1 MSYLLPNRKMI
12 KRILIALT
20 VISFVLLAFTSPL
33 CAQERQVGTR
43 LPTGDR
49 TQEGRRI
56 LDPAGAE
63 KLRHDLVTAYVES
76 EALVKF
82 FAGYEF
88 LRQNAA
94 MEGYEAACE
103 LMSKERVRVEQLSI
117 NDVMLEA
124 DYWPNS
130 ESVNRIIE
138 LSRTIRAD
146 EKFKEVIK
154 KAEGFSQ
161 ASLQSLGSS
170 AGKRANSRGVIAA
183 PAYIA
188 PNCNFD
194 DPSNFPSGTDL
205 AIANAVGIALHVL
218 YDVLPDEEG
227 FLFGV
232 PFLPKILLVIAAGI
246 TDQITNALTA
256 VAADGRYCESIRLYI
271 EDKLANE
278 SGFTTLLITD
288 DFYLSFTY
296 KTVKASIS
304 KAVADGVPINCANAR
319 LAEAAALFSGDTFSG
334 TTGANRIVA
343 FKKLRAAFRNIGA
356 DVCVQE

>member
-1 MSYLLPNRKMI
+1 MPKGKMTR
-12 KRILIALT
+12 RILIAFTAICL
-20 VISFVLLAFTSPL
+20 VLLTFTSPQS
-33 CAQERQVGTR
+33 AQERQVGTR
-43 LPTGDR
+43 LPAGDR

-56 LDPAGAE
+56 LDTAGAE
-63 KLRHDLVTAYVES
+63 KLRSDLVTAYAES
-76 EALVKF
+76 EALIKF

-88 LRQNAA
+88 LRQNQA

-103 LMSKERVRVEQLSI
+103 LMAKERVRVEQLSI
-117 NDVMLEA
+117 DEVMLEA
-124 DYWPNS
+124 SYWPNS

-138 LSRTIRAD
+138 LSRTIKTD

-154 KAEGFSQ
+154 KAEVFSQ
-161 ASLQSLGSS
+161 ASLQSHGSS
-170 AGKRANSRGVIAA
+170 AGKGANSRGVIAA

-256 VAADGRYCESIRLYI
+256 VAADGRYCESVRLYI

-278 SGFTTLLITD
+278 SGFTALLMTD

-304 KAVADGVPINCANAR
+304 KALADGIEINCANAR
-319 LAEAAALFSGDTFSG
+319 LAEANAFFSGDTFNG
-334 TTGANRIVA
+334 GTGANRVIA

-356 DVCVQE
+356 AACVQE

>member
-1 MSYLLPNRKMI
+1 MTR
-12 KRILIALT
+12 RILIALT
-20 VISFVLLAFTSPL
+20 AMSFVLLTFTSPQS
-33 CAQERQVGTR
+33 AQERQVGNR

-56 LDPAGAE
+56 IDSAGAE
-63 KLRHDLVTAYVES
+63 RMRGELITAYAES
-76 EALVKF
+76 EALIKF

-103 LMSKERVRVEQLSI
+103 LMSNERVRVEQLSI
-117 NDVMLEA
+117 DEVMREA
-124 DYWPNS
+124 LYWPNS

-138 LSRTIRAD
+138 LSRTIRTD
-146 EKFKEVIK
+146 EKFKDVIT
-154 KAEGFSQ
+154 KAERFSL
-161 ASLQSLGSS
+161 AGLQSLGSS
-170 AGKRANSRGVIAA
+170 APKGANSRGVIAA
-183 PAYIA
+183 PAFIT
-188 PNCNFD
+188 PNCDFD

-218 YDVLPDEEG
+218 YDVLPDEAG

-246 TDQITNALTA
+246 TDQITNALAA
-256 VAADGRYCESIRLYI
+256 VAADGRYCESVRLYV

-278 SGFTTLLITD
+278 SGFLGLLLTD

-304 KAVADGVPINCANAR
+304 KAVADGIQINCANAR
-319 LAEAAALFSGDTFSG
+319 FAEADVLFSGNTFSG
-334 TTGANRIVA
+334 GTGANRVIA

-356 DVCVQE
+356 AACVQE

>member
-1 MSYLLPNRKMI
+1 MTR
-12 KRILIALT
+12 RILIALT
-20 VISFVLLAFTSPL
+20 AISFVLLTFTSPQS
-33 CAQERQVGTR
+33 AQERQVGNRTSV
-43 LPTGDR
+43 GDR
-49 TQEGRRI
+49 PQGNRQI
-56 LDPAGAE
+56 LDPETAE
-63 KLRHDLVTAYVES
+63 KMRSDLVTAYAES
-76 EALVKF
+76 EALIKF

-88 LRQNAA
+88 LRQNQA

-103 LMSKERVRVEQLSI
+103 LMSKERARVEQLPI
-117 NDVMLEA
+117 NEVMLEA
-124 DYWPNS
+124 GYWPNS
-130 ESVNRIIE
+130 ESINRIIE
-138 LSRTIRAD
+138 VSRTIRTD
-146 EKFKEVIK
+146 EKFKDVIK

-161 ASLQSLGSS
+161 AGLQSQASS
-170 AGKRANSRGVIAA
+170 AGKEANSRGVIAA
-183 PAYIA
+183 PAYIT

-246 TDQITNALTA
+246 TDQITNALAA
-256 VAADGRYCESIRLYI
+256 VAADGRYCEAVRLYI

-278 SGFTTLLITD
+278 SGFTAILMTD
-288 DFYLSFTY
+288 DFYLTFTY

-304 KAVADGVPINCANAR
+304 KAVADGIEINCANAR
-319 LAEAAALFSGDTFSG
+319 LAEANALFSGDTFSG
-334 TTGANRIVA
+334 TTGANRVIA

-356 DVCVQE
+356 AACVQE